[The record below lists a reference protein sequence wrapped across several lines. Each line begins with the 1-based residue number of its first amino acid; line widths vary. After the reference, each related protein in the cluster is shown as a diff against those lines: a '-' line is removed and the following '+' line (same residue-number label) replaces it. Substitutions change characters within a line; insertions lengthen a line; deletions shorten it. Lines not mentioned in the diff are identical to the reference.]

1 MRCYC
6 TPTRMG
12 KMKENGNDQLFVK
25 MKNNKNYPASL
36 AGRGEYKLVQILWKT
51 ETHLPKLNIGLSY
64 NPAIQLPKDTY
75 VNVYSG
81 LIANSQKL
89 EVIVKSKHWG
99 HLGSCVEAKLEMER
113 QKTERAGGGC
123 GMSPSRKWW
132 WQH

>member
-1 MRCYC
+1 M
-6 TPTRMG
+6 
-12 KMKENGNDQLFVK
+12 
-25 MKNNKNYPASL
+25 
-36 AGRGEYKLVQILWKT
+36 VQILWKT
-51 ETHLPKLNIGLSY
+51 ETYLPKLNIGLSY

-113 QKTERAGGGC
+113 QKWGGQERHTETE
-123 GMSPSRKWW
+123 PT
-132 WQH
+132 